1 MQSVTFISIKQD
13 LDIITKNTYVN
24 FTNVYITKQSCIKSR
39 LWRKEGRNENIKNYP
54 FINILRIA
62 YFGCS

>member
-39 LWRKEGRNENIKNYP
+39 L
-54 FINILRIA
+54 
-62 YFGCS
+62 